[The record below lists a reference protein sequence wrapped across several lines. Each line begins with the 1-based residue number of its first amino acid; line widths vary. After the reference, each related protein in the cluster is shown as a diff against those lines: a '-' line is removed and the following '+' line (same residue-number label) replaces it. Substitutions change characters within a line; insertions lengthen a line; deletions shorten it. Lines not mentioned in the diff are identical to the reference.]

1 MGGQIEKI
9 LDICLEKMK
18 EGIPLDKILMEYPHQ
33 REELKELLSVAR
45 GIESIPLS
53 PVRDEAVASCL
64 TRVHNELQLQKKP
77 GWRTRLPRLQWPR
90 LLYFPSPAWAKA
102 LAFIF
107 IVIFISWGA
116 VSLSADSIPGNILY
130 PIKLTTERVRFYLT
144 TDPEEK
150 VELRLTYSEERMQEL
165 VRYLDEKGE
174 LNTEVLKAMLDETA
188 LVTDNISRL
197 PKDKAIVC
205 CLKLEHLCAF
215 HMEVLERLKSR
226 VPALQRQE
234 LDNAIRTCQHR
245 MEWMGKVIRNE
256 VPIGEWGPFVPNET

>member
-9 LDICLEKMK
+9 LDICLEKIK
-18 EGIPLDKILMEYPHQ
+18 KGIPLDKILMEYPDQ
-33 REELKELLSVAR
+33 REELKELLTVAR
-45 GIESIPLS
+45 GMENIPLP

-64 TRVHNELQLQKKP
+64 ARVHNELQLQKKP
-77 GWRTRLPRLQWPR
+77 AWRTRLPRLQWPR

-102 LAFIF
+102 LAFIL
-107 IVIFISWGA
+107 IIIFISWGA

-130 PIKLTTERVRFYLT
+130 PIKLTNEKVKFFLT

-150 VELRLTYSEERMQEL
+150 AELRLTYSEERMQEI

-174 LNTEVLKAMLDETA
+174 LNTRALKAMLDEAA
-188 LVTDNISRL
+188 LVVDNISRL

-215 HMEVLERLKSR
+215 HMDVLERLKSR
-226 VPALQRQE
+226 VPIVQRQE
-234 LDNAIRTCQHR
+234 LDNAIRICQHR

-256 VPIGEWGPFVPNET
+256 VPIGEWGPFVPNEI